1 MDFARACGLSEG
13 ALDDLQFAVG
23 EALANAV
30 EHGYRDGTYIGVR
43 CWREGDDIIV
53 EVEDDGTGFEPPESG
68 GERREP
74 HTVRGYGITI
84 MRALVDHVAYQRNG
98 RVVRLQKRMGVKNE
112 DENGNGGSL
121 TG

>member
-1 MDFARACGLSEG
+1 MDFARACGLSEKDLG
-13 ALDDLQFAVG
+13 DLQFAVG

-43 CWREGDDIIV
+43 CWREADDIIV
-53 EVEDDGTGFEPPESG
+53 EVEDDGSGFDADSS
-68 GERREP
+68 RSRSEP

-98 RVVRLQKRMGVKNE
+98 RIVRLQKRMSAHNE
-112 DENGNGGSL
+112 DENGNGGTL